1 MTLTLDDVRN
11 KRFRM
16 ARKSGY
22 EVLEVDEFVDEVE
35 ESFAQLVEENQ
46 NLKKQVEALK
56 AAPPVLLRLLTP
68 WLRLR
73 QFSHPHLGSLLR
85 YRLRCPAAIVV
96 TTGKEAS
103 AAVVRLV
110 EMSTEQ
116 AERLVEE
123 ATEDANRIR
132 EEANRTAHQL
142 TTDARTRAERVES
155 EARVNA
161 ERLQADALSRAE
173 KLDREIEGRRG
184 EMFGDLERQRDDL
197 TAAVSAL
204 RNFETA
210 YRTNLTTHL
219 RRQIET
225 LESGRA
231 EPVDVPEVASVGEK
245 NSNGTPGQPGR
256 SSLSEKMLQASAVV
270 PATPHASTLCWGTS
284 ASWSHIDQRDRA
296 RYGGPCVVVTEWR
309 QSRRQTPADITTSSE
324 PRKPTDQLE
333 IDNHGWKFREKSARV
348 VEESAFAAYCLCVT
362 YPFQPCTKKWGA
374 HDHR

>member
-35 ESFAQLVEENQ
+35 ESFAQLLEENQ
-46 NLKKQVEALK
+46 NLKKQVQALK
-56 AAPPVLLRLLTP
+56 AAPPVAGPPSRTIAP
-68 WLRLR
+68 PPTVQAPAPR
-73 QFSHPHLGSLLR
+73 Q
-85 YRLRCPAAIVV
+85 PAPPPAPMSGPIVV

-116 AERLVEE
+116 AERLVRE
-123 ATEDANRIR
+123 ASDDANRIR

-161 ERLQADALSRAE
+161 ERLQADAHSRAE

-197 TAAVSAL
+197 TAAVGAL
-204 RNFETA
+204 RNFEAA
-210 YRTNLTTHL
+210 YRTNLTSHL

-231 EPVDVPEVASVGEK
+231 EPVDVPEVIRELK
-245 NSNGTPGQPGR
+245 PTENNPNGTVQPGER
-256 SSLSEKMLQASAVV
+256 G
-270 PATPHASTLCWGTS
+270 P
-284 ASWSHIDQRDRA
+284 IDQPQREDAPSFSR
-296 RYGGPCVVVTEWR
+296 GGSP
-309 QSRRQTPADITTSSE
+309 SNTPRLDALLG
-324 PRKPTDQLE
+324 DQ
-333 IDNHGWKFREKSARV
+333 R
-348 VEESAFAAYCLCVT
+348 
-362 YPFQPCTKKWGA
+362 
-374 HDHR
+374 

>member
-35 ESFAQLVEENQ
+35 ESFAQLIEENQ
-46 NLKKQVEALK
+46 NLKKQIEALK
-56 AAPPVLLRLLTP
+56 AAPPP
-68 WLRLR
+68 
-73 QFSHPHLGSLLR
+73 QQPIA
-85 YRLRCPAAIVV
+85 PAAPTVQAPQPRQPAPPQTASAQPQSGTIVV

-161 ERLQADALSRAE
+161 ERLQADAHSRAE
-173 KLDREIEGRRG
+173 KLDREIESRRG

-197 TAAVSAL
+197 TAAVAAL
-204 RNFETA
+204 RNFEAA

-219 RRQIET
+219 RKQIET
-225 LESGRA
+225 LEAGTA
-231 EPVDVPEVASVGEK
+231 EPGEIPDVVRDAKPTES
-245 NSNGTPGQPGR
+245 NSNGISIGQQGEHGGADQPQHRGEAPSYSGSPGSNTPRLDALLG
-256 SSLSEKMLQASAVV
+256 
-270 PATPHASTLCWGTS
+270 
-284 ASWSHIDQRDRA
+284 DQR
-296 RYGGPCVVVTEWR
+296 
-309 QSRRQTPADITTSSE
+309 
-324 PRKPTDQLE
+324 
-333 IDNHGWKFREKSARV
+333 
-348 VEESAFAAYCLCVT
+348 
-362 YPFQPCTKKWGA
+362 
-374 HDHR
+374 

>member
-1 MTLTLDDVRN
+1 MTLSLDDVRN

-35 ESFAQLVEENQ
+35 ESFAQLIEENV
-46 NLKKQVEALK
+46 NLKRQVESLK
-56 AAPPVLLRLLTP
+56 ASPPAAAAQQAPVQQAPQQAPPQPPR
-68 WLRLR
+68 
-73 QFSHPHLGSLLR
+73 SSDAGG
-85 YRLRCPAAIVV
+85 PAGGPIVV

-116 AERLVEE
+116 AERLVAE

-132 EEANRTAHQL
+132 EEANRTAHQV

-161 ERLQADALSRAE
+161 ERVQADALSRAE
-173 KLDREIEGRRG
+173 KLDREIESRRG

-204 RNFETA
+204 RNFEAA
-210 YRTNLTTHL
+210 YRANLTNHL
-219 RRQIET
+219 RSQIES

-231 EPVDVPEVASVGEK
+231 EPTETPDVIRDLRPEA
-245 NSNGTPGQPGR
+245 
-256 SSLSEKMLQASAVV
+256 
-270 PATPHASTLCWGTS
+270 ASTNGSGNGEQHDGVHPTERDEAPTLGGGSTS
-284 ASWSHIDQRDRA
+284 SNTPRLDALLGDQR
-296 RYGGPCVVVTEWR
+296 
-309 QSRRQTPADITTSSE
+309 
-324 PRKPTDQLE
+324 
-333 IDNHGWKFREKSARV
+333 
-348 VEESAFAAYCLCVT
+348 
-362 YPFQPCTKKWGA
+362 
-374 HDHR
+374 

>member
-35 ESFAQLVEENQ
+35 ESFARLVEENQ

-56 AAPPVLLRLLTP
+56 AAPPPAPAPHTMAPPPAVQP
-68 WLRLR
+68 PAPR
-73 QFSHPHLGSLLR
+73 Q
-85 YRLRCPAAIVV
+85 PAPVQPPMSGTIVV

-184 EMFGDLERQRDDL
+184 EMFGDLEKQRDDL

-210 YRTNLTTHL
+210 YRTNLATHL

-231 EPVDVPEVASVGEK
+231 EPVDVPEVARVGEK
-245 NSNGTPGQPGR
+245 NSNGTAGQQGEQPQREDAPSFSGG
-256 SSLSEKMLQASAVV
+256 ASN
-270 PATPHASTLCWGTS
+270 TPRLDALLG
-284 ASWSHIDQRDRA
+284 DQR
-296 RYGGPCVVVTEWR
+296 
-309 QSRRQTPADITTSSE
+309 
-324 PRKPTDQLE
+324 
-333 IDNHGWKFREKSARV
+333 
-348 VEESAFAAYCLCVT
+348 
-362 YPFQPCTKKWGA
+362 
-374 HDHR
+374 

>member
-35 ESFAQLVEENQ
+35 ESFAQLLEENQ

-56 AAPPVLLRLLTP
+56 SAPPVAAPAPQTIAP
-68 WLRLR
+68 PPTVQPPPPR
-73 QFSHPHLGSLLR
+73 QPV
-85 YRLRCPAAIVV
+85 PAQQPMSGTIVV

-161 ERLQADALSRAE
+161 ERLQADAHSRAE

-184 EMFGDLERQRDDL
+184 EMFGDLEKQRDDL
-197 TAAVSAL
+197 TAAVAAL
-204 RNFETA
+204 RSFEAA
-210 YRTNLTTHL
+210 YRSNLTSHL
-219 RRQIET
+219 RKQIEA

-231 EPVDVPEVASVGEK
+231 EPVDVPDVMGELK
-245 NSNGTPGQPGR
+245 QTENNANGTAQPGE
-256 SSLSEKMLQASAVV
+256 LSGADQPQREEAPSFSGGGS
-270 PATPHASTLCWGTS
+270 PSNTPRLDALLG
-284 ASWSHIDQRDRA
+284 DQR
-296 RYGGPCVVVTEWR
+296 
-309 QSRRQTPADITTSSE
+309 
-324 PRKPTDQLE
+324 
-333 IDNHGWKFREKSARV
+333 
-348 VEESAFAAYCLCVT
+348 
-362 YPFQPCTKKWGA
+362 
-374 HDHR
+374 

>member
-35 ESFAQLVEENQ
+35 ESFAQLLEENQ

-56 AAPPVLLRLLTP
+56 AAPPVAPPAPRTMAQP
-68 WLRLR
+68 PTVQPPPPR
-73 QFSHPHLGSLLR
+73 Q
-85 YRLRCPAAIVV
+85 PAPAQAPMSGTIVV

-161 ERLQADALSRAE
+161 ERLQADALGRAE
-173 KLDREIEGRRG
+173 KLDREIESRRG

-197 TAAVSAL
+197 TAAVAAL

-219 RRQIET
+219 RWQIET
-225 LESGRA
+225 LESGRV
-231 EPVDVPEVASVGEK
+231 EPVDMPDVVPDLKPTEN
-245 NSNGTPGQPGR
+245 NSNGTA
-256 SSLSEKMLQASAVV
+256 SSEQ
-270 PATPHASTLCWGTS
+270 GG
-284 ASWSHIDQRDRA
+284 IDQPQREDA
-296 RYGGPCVVVTEWR
+296 PSYSAG
-309 QSRRQTPADITTSSE
+309 SSSSNTPRLDALLG
-324 PRKPTDQLE
+324 DQ
-333 IDNHGWKFREKSARV
+333 R
-348 VEESAFAAYCLCVT
+348 
-362 YPFQPCTKKWGA
+362 
-374 HDHR
+374 

>member
-35 ESFAQLVEENQ
+35 ESFAQLIEENQ

-56 AAPPVLLRLLTP
+56 AAPPPQPVA
-68 WLRLR
+68 
-73 QFSHPHLGSLLR
+73 
-85 YRLRCPAAIVV
+85 PAAPTVQAPLPRQPAPPQPQSGRIVV

-161 ERLQADALSRAE
+161 ERLQADAHSRAE
-173 KLDREIEGRRG
+173 KLDREIESRRG

-197 TAAVSAL
+197 TAAVASL

-210 YRTNLTTHL
+210 YRTNLTGHL
-219 RRQIET
+219 RKQIES
-225 LESGRA
+225 LEGGRA
-231 EPVDVPEVASVGEK
+231 EPVDIPDVVRELKPAEGH
-245 NSNGTPGQPGR
+245 SNGIGSPQQGEHG
-256 SSLSEKMLQASAVV
+256 AA
-270 PATPHASTLCWGTS
+270 
-284 ASWSHIDQRDRA
+284 DQREEA
-296 RYGGPCVVVTEWR
+296 PSYSGG
-309 QSRRQTPADITTSSE
+309 SGSNTPRLDALLG
-324 PRKPTDQLE
+324 DQ
-333 IDNHGWKFREKSARV
+333 R
-348 VEESAFAAYCLCVT
+348 
-362 YPFQPCTKKWGA
+362 
-374 HDHR
+374 

>member
-1 MTLTLDDVRN
+1 MTLSLDDVRN

-35 ESFAQLVEENQ
+35 ESFAQLIEENV
-46 NLKKQVEALK
+46 NLKRQVESLK
-56 AAPPVLLRLLTP
+56 ASPPAAAAQAAPTVQQAPPQAPPQPPRTSGDSGTL
-68 WLRLR
+68 
-73 QFSHPHLGSLLR
+73 
-85 YRLRCPAAIVV
+85 VV

-116 AERLVEE
+116 AERLVAE

-132 EEANRTAHQL
+132 EEANRTAHQV

-161 ERLQADALSRAE
+161 ERVQADALSRAE

-204 RNFETA
+204 RNFEAA
-210 YRTNLTTHL
+210 YRANLTTHL
-219 RRQIET
+219 RSQIES
-225 LESGRA
+225 LESGKA
-231 EPVDVPEVASVGEK
+231 EPADAPDVVRDLRPETQHERVG
-245 NSNGTPGQPGR
+245 
-256 SSLSEKMLQASAVV
+256 
-270 PATPHASTLCWGTS
+270 
-284 ASWSHIDQRDRA
+284 QRRA
-296 RYGGPCVVVTEWR
+296 A
-309 QSRRQTPADITTSSE
+309 RRRAD
-324 PRKPTDQLE
+324 
-333 IDNHGWKFREKSARV
+333 G
-348 VEESAFAAYCLCVT
+348 
-362 YPFQPCTKKWGA
+362 
-374 HDHR
+374 

>member
-35 ESFAQLVEENQ
+35 ESFAQLIEENQ

-56 AAPPVLLRLLTP
+56 AAPPP
-68 WLRLR
+68 
-73 QFSHPHLGSLLR
+73 HPVA
-85 YRLRCPAAIVV
+85 PAAPTVQAPPPPRQPAPPPQPQSGTIVV

-173 KLDREIEGRRG
+173 KLDREIESRRG

-197 TAAVSAL
+197 TAAVASL

-210 YRTNLTTHL
+210 YRSNLTSHL
-219 RRQIET
+219 RKQIES
-225 LESGRA
+225 LEGGRA
-231 EPVDVPEVASVGEK
+231 EPVDIPDVVRERKPAEGH
-245 NSNGTPGQPGR
+245 SNGIGSPQHGEHG
-256 SSLSEKMLQASAVV
+256 
-270 PATPHASTLCWGTS
+270 AT
-284 ASWSHIDQRDRA
+284 DQREDA
-296 RYGGPCVVVTEWR
+296 PSYSGG
-309 QSRRQTPADITTSSE
+309 SGSNTPRLDALLG
-324 PRKPTDQLE
+324 DQ
-333 IDNHGWKFREKSARV
+333 R
-348 VEESAFAAYCLCVT
+348 
-362 YPFQPCTKKWGA
+362 
-374 HDHR
+374 